1 MPKLSSSENG
11 NIISVVNPRGQP
23 PSLTLHSRMFP
34 MKLPGLESHVAFR
47 QTERGTTLGIKEV
60 RHIYK
65 TATLLLMPLRHT
77 IMLHRDIVSASAYL
91 KAG

>member
-11 NIISVVNPRGQP
+11 NIISVANPRGQP

-34 MKLPGLESHVAFR
+34 MKLPGLESHVALR
-47 QTERGTTLGIKEV
+47 QTEGSATRGIKEV
-60 RHIYK
+60 RHSDK

-77 IMLHRDIVSASAYL
+77 MMFHRDTVSTSEYL
-91 KAG
+91 RAG